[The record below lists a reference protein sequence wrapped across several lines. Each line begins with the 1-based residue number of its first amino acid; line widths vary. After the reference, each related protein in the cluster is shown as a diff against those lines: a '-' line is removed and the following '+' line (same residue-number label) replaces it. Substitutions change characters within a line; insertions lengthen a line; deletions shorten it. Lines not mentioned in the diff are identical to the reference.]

1 MKDFFKFTFAT
12 VLGIII
18 STTLL
23 FLMSLGVLFS
33 MLNSSDTEFKIKP
46 NTLLTIKINGTISER
61 ASEDPFALLGEE
73 KELKSYGLDDI
84 TSAIQKGIGDENVKG
99 MYLSLGAVGASPATL
114 QEIRHKLK
122 EFKDSGKFI
131 ISYSDNYS
139 QGAYYL
145 ASVSDKVVLNPKGS
159 INWIG
164 VSSQFMSFKGLM
176 DNIGVKMQI
185 YKVGTYKSAVE
196 PFIMK
201 NMSDANKE
209 QTKAFTSS
217 IWNTFLNE
225 VSESRNL
232 TVSQLNDY
240 ADEGLFFEQ
249 AETFVD
255 KGLADTLA
263 YRNDVETI
271 LKQKMDVEEDDDL
284 TTISLEEMKN
294 VKRNIPKDK
303 SGNIIAVY
311 YAEGEI
317 DDTKATD
324 HIGALRVIEELRKIE
339 KDDNIKALV
348 MRVNSP
354 GGSAFGSE
362 QIWEELKK
370 IKMKKPV
377 VVTMGDY
384 AASGGYYISCNA
396 DYIFAQPTTIT
407 GSIGIYGMV
416 PEASELINKIGL
428 NFETVSTNKF
438 AGTMDFTRPMTEEE
452 GMLLQKSINN
462 GYELFVTRCADGR
475 RMSID
480 DIKKIA
486 EGRVWTG
493 EMAKGLGLVD
503 ELGGMDNAISKA
515 KELAE
520 IESYSVVY
528 YPEKPSILEELMNQ
542 LPTQYMKLLGYDRI
556 NQVTKKFDW
565 MIDLENFNPIQ
576 ARIPYSINI
585 R

>member
-23 FLMSLGVLFS
+23 FLMSVGVLFS

-84 TSAIQKGIGDENVKG
+84 TSAIQKGIDDENVKG
-99 MYLSLGAVGASPATL
+99 MYLSLGTVGASPATL

-232 TVSQLNDY
+232 TASQLNDY

-370 IKMKKPV
+370 IKLKKPV

>member
-84 TSAIQKGIGDENVKG
+84 TSAIQKGIDDENVKG
-99 MYLSLGAVGASPATL
+99 MYLSLGTVGASPATL

-159 INWIG
+159 INWMG

-217 IWNTFLNE
+217 IWNTFINE

-232 TVSQLNDY
+232 TASQLNDY
-240 ADEGLFFEQ
+240 ANEGLFFEQ

-263 YRNDVETI
+263 YRNDVEAI

-324 HIGALRVIEELRKIE
+324 RIGALRVIEELRKIE

-370 IKMKKPV
+370 IKLKKPV

-416 PEASELINKIGL
+416 PEASELLNNVGL

-452 GMLLQKSINN
+452 GILLQKSINN

-528 YPEKPSILEELMNQ
+528 YPEKPSMFEELMNQ

-556 NQVTKKFDW
+556 NQVTKNFDW

>member
-84 TSAIQKGIGDENVKG
+84 TSAIQKGIDDENVKG

-217 IWNTFLNE
+217 IWNTFINE

-232 TVSQLNDY
+232 TASQLNDY
-240 ADEGLFFEQ
+240 ANEGLFFEQ

-370 IKMKKPV
+370 IKLKKPV

-520 IESYSVVY
+520 IKSYSVVY